1 MPDLSA
7 CYFCGAAADAQVREY
22 DVVPDAA
29 DESLRSTATLCPG
42 CREKLETVLSPVV
55 RGARPSDEPVDVRL
69 EAIEA
74 GGADA
79 AASTPTLE
87 VESEDILAAA
97 DRSRDAA
104 DDEAAAADAEDSDAA
119 NADAAS
125 GGTGPA
131 SGVENGSATD
141 AGAASSGADE
151 GTASDDE
158 TDADDADPLAGP
170 DADSPTDG
178 IAFGD
183 DADASASSSADAET
197 ESESTGDDGPT
208 AGGSDAATASS
219 GGSADDVD
227 RPDADT
233 YNRVV
238 RLLQNREFPVNRSE
252 FSELASSAYD
262 IPADE
267 CANVIDYA
275 IKRGELVEDSGMLKK
290 P

>member
-7 CYFCGAAADAQVREY
+7 CYFCGAAADARVREY
-22 DVVPDAA
+22 EVVPDAA
-29 DESLRSTATLCPG
+29 DEARRSTATLCPG

-55 RGARPSDEPVDVRL
+55 RGAQPTDEPVDVRL
-69 EAIEA
+69 EPVDD
-74 GGADA
+74 DA
-79 AASTPTLE
+79 AASTAPLE

-97 DRSRDAA
+97 DRSRDASAAAPTDADAASGDAESAAGDADAPAGDAAAVPSDA
-104 DDEAAAADAEDSDAA
+104 DDEAAAPGKTDATGDPDSLAGSGGDSTTEGIAFDEGASAASDSDA
-119 NADAAS
+119 
-125 GGTGPA
+125 GRGT
-131 SGVENGSATD
+131 D
-141 AGAASSGADE
+141 R
-151 GTASDDE
+151 
-158 TDADDADPLAGP
+158 
-170 DADSPTDG
+170 TDG
-178 IAFGD
+178 
-183 DADASASSSADAET
+183 E
-197 ESESTGDDGPT
+197 PT
-208 AGGSDAATASS
+208 IGGSDAAGAST
-219 GGSADDVD
+219 GGSPDDVE

-275 IKRGELVEDSGMLKK
+275 IQRGELVEDRGMLKK

>member
-22 DVVPDAA
+22 DVVPGAA

-55 RGARPSDEPVDVRL
+55 RGAQPSDEPVDVRL
-69 EAIEA
+69 EAVEA
-74 GGADA
+74 ADADA
-79 AASTPTLE
+79 AASAPTLE

-104 DDEAAAADAEDSDAA
+104 DDEAVDADAE
-119 NADAAS
+119 AAS
-125 GGTGPA
+125 
-131 SGVENGSATD
+131 ND
-141 AGAASSGADE
+141 ADE
-151 GTASDDE
+151 ETTSSDE
-158 TDADDADPLAGP
+158 TDAAADPFAGP
-170 DADSPTDG
+170 GGGSGTDG
-178 IAFGD
+178 IAFGGGT
-183 DADASASSSADAET
+183 DASASSGADSET
-197 ESESTGDDGPT
+197 ESELTGDADST
-208 AGGSDAATASS
+208 AGGSDAAAAST
-219 GGSADDVD
+219 GGSAGDVD

-275 IKRGELVEDSGMLKK
+275 IERGELVEDRGMLKK

>member
-7 CYFCGAAADAQVREY
+7 CYFCGTAADAQVREY

-55 RGARPSDEPVDVRL
+55 RGARPSDEPVDVELAPADGRDD
-69 EAIEA
+69 
-74 GGADA
+74 ADA
-79 AASTPTLE
+79 AASTPSLDVRT
-87 VESEDILAAA
+87 EDILAAA
-97 DRSRDAA
+97 DRSSDESAA
-104 DDEAAAADAEDSDAA
+104 EAVDGEDSASDDADA
-119 NADAAS
+119 
-125 GGTGPA
+125 
-131 SGVENGSATD
+131 SATD
-141 AGAASSGADE
+141 AAATSGDAADE
-151 GTASDDE
+151 SASDGE
-158 TDADDADPLAGP
+158 TDAANGSASTAGTDAADPLAGP
-170 DADSPTDG
+170 SGDSATDG

-183 DADASASSSADAET
+183 DADAA
-197 ESESTGDDGPT
+197 
-208 AGGSDAATASS
+208 ASS
-219 GGSADDVD
+219 GASDPESEPTDAAPTSGESRSSTPSSDASSGDVE

-233 YNRVV
+233 YNPVI

-267 CANVIDYA
+267 CARVIDYA
-275 IKRGELVEDSGMLKK
+275 IHRGELVEDRGMLKK

>member
-29 DESLRSTATLCPG
+29 DETLRSTATLCPG

-74 GGADA
+74 DDADA

-97 DRSRDAA
+97 DRSRDATDA
-104 DDEAAAADAEDSDAA
+104 DAADADSEPGGANHTSDAA
-119 NADAAS
+119 STS
-125 GGTGPA
+125 GAEAP
-131 SGVENGSATD
+131 
-141 AGAASSGADE
+141 AASSDAGNEA
-151 GTASDDE
+151 ASSDE
-158 TDADDADPLAGP
+158 TPADADPLAGP
-170 DADSPTDG
+170 DADSATDG

-183 DADASASSSADAET
+183 GAAGSESSGADAET
-197 ESESTGDDGPT
+197 ESEPTGDDGTT
-208 AGGSDAATASS
+208 AGGSDAASAST
-219 GGSADDVD
+219 GGAAGDVD

-275 IKRGELVEDSGMLKK
+275 IQRGELVEDRGMLKK

>member
-74 GGADA
+74 GDADA

-104 DDEAAAADAEDSDAA
+104 DDETAAADAEDSDAT
-119 NADAAS
+119 NVDAGS

-141 AGAASSGADE
+141 ADPFA
-151 GTASDDE
+151 GTGDDS
-158 TDADDADPLAGP
+158 A
-170 DADSPTDG
+170 TDG

-183 DADASASSSADAET
+183 GTDASASSGSDTEP
-197 ESESTGDDGPT
+197 ESEPTGGESTT
-208 AGGSDAATASS
+208 SGSDAASAST
-219 GGSADDVD
+219 GDVE

-275 IKRGELVEDSGMLKK
+275 IQRGELVERSGMLKK

>member
-22 DVVPDAA
+22 DVVPGAA

-55 RGARPSDEPVDVRL
+55 RGAQPSDEPVDVRL
-69 EAIEA
+69 EAVEA
-74 GGADA
+74 ADADA

-104 DDEAAAADAEDSDAA
+104 DDETVDADAE
-119 NADAAS
+119 
-125 GGTGPA
+125 
-131 SGVENGSATD
+131 
-141 AGAASSGADE
+141 AASSGADE
-151 GTASDDE
+151 EAASSDE
-158 TDADDADPLAGP
+158 TDADPLAGSGG
-170 DADSPTDG
+170 DSAADG

-183 DADASASSSADAET
+183 NADESASRGADAEI
-197 ESESTGDDGPT
+197 ESESTGDDNSP
-208 AGGSDAATASS
+208 AGGSDAAAASTD
-219 GGSADDVD
+219 GSAGDVD

-275 IKRGELVEDSGMLKK
+275 IQRGELVEDRGMLKK

>member
-22 DVVPDAA
+22 DVVPD
-29 DESLRSTATLCPG
+29 DSLRSTATLCPG

-55 RGARPSDEPVDVRL
+55 RGAQPSDEPVDVRL
-69 EAIEA
+69 DAIEA
-74 GGADA
+74 GDADA
-79 AASTPTLE
+79 AASTLE

-104 DDEAAAADAEDSDAA
+104 DAAPTSSEGSSASDEGDAPAASSDAA
-119 NADAAS
+119 
-125 GGTGPA
+125 
-131 SGVENGSATD
+131 
-141 AGAASSGADE
+141 DE
-151 GTASDDE
+151 TAS
-158 TDADDADPLAGP
+158 TDGTDADPLAGS
-170 DADSPTDG
+170 AGDSATDG

-183 DADASASSSADAET
+183 ESDASASSGADAEP
-197 ESESTGDDGPT
+197 ESEPTGAEST
-208 AGGSDAATASS
+208 ASGSDAASASAS
-219 GGSADDVD
+219 TGGAGSDVE

-252 FSELASSAYD
+252 FSDLASSAYD
-262 IPADE
+262 VPGDE
-267 CANVIDYA
+267 CAQVIDYA
-275 IKRGELVEDSGMLKK
+275 IQRGELVEESGMLKK